1 MKVEFNKEIELPRKT
16 QTEIKLERKN
26 LDFQTNASEIS
37 FTNQSQNLDE
47 RISGVDD
54 NIEEKAR
61 LVKEN
66 AKSIKKKIQTQN
78 IQKKM
83 GYHEKTKPLNNRNR
97 EKRRNSSQ
105 LVLGILLFF
114 FILFLLFKTKFK
126 FIFSSYSFPSPSPF
140 KSSPTP

>member
-66 AKSIKKKIQTQN
+66 AKSIKKKNPDT
-78 IQKKM
+78 K
-83 GYHEKTKPLNNRNR
+83 HPEKN
-97 EKRRNSSQ
+97 
-105 LVLGILLFF
+105 GI
-114 FILFLLFKTKFK
+114 
-126 FIFSSYSFPSPSPF
+126 P
-140 KSSPTP
+140 